1 MLCRER
7 DDGLAVIGHV
17 ARANPQTRAI
27 VEGVRATLVFQG
39 THAYVSASWYEEPYA
54 TVPTWNYTAVHV
66 LGKLSQFD
74 AWQAVRLLS
83 QTIEGSGAN
92 AWDPD
97 RLDERYRNK
106 QLLGIVAFELRA
118 EAVFAK
124 AKLSQNRTDADR
136 RRVIERLRASRD
148 QTDREC
154 AEAMTD
160 AGSRACTSSAGSAI
174 RRIGRSM
181 RNALRSDS
189 RRSVERE
196 IAQDSTDRGGKLE
209 TMPAAGRDGDVG
221 MTGQPIDDE
230 VAIGRQRVETGLQA
244 AQPGRARLVGSARK
258 TPSRAP

>member
-1 MLCRER
+1 VYIPPHFEIADRAWAIDLIARHPFGLLIAGGGEYPQVSHLPMLCQER

-27 VEGVRATLVFQG
+27 VEGARATLVFQG

-74 AWQAVRLLS
+74 AWEAVRLLS

-160 AGSRACTSSAGSAI
+160 AGC
-174 RRIGRSM
+174 
-181 RNALRSDS
+181 
-189 RRSVERE
+189 
-196 IAQDSTDRGGKLE
+196 
-209 TMPAAGRDGDVG
+209 
-221 MTGQPIDDE
+221 
-230 VAIGRQRVETGLQA
+230 
-244 AQPGRARLVGSARK
+244 
-258 TPSRAP
+258 